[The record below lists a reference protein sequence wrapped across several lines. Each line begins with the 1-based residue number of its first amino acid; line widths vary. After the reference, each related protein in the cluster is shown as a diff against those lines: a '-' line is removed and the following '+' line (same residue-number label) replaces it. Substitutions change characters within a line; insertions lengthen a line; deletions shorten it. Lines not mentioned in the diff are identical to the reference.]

1 MICDLYTGGNGNA
14 GAVVSVISALILK
27 AAHSQANRI
36 SLKLFFLAYL
46 FVVDDDIIVAVV
58 A

>member
-36 SLKLFFLAYL
+36 SSKLLFLAYL
-46 FVVDDDIIVAVV
+46 YVFGGIIVAVV
-58 A
+58 V